1 MSNVVTST
9 TAAPKGPQQGAG
21 KGPKPKKG
29 GKPKGNT
36 MPRRINKPQKKG

>member
-1 MSNVVTST
+1 MSNVVSST
-9 TAAPKGPQQGAG
+9 TAAPKGPQQGSG

-36 MPRRINKPQKKG
+36 MPKRINKPQKKG